1 MRFKSIVSAFVVLC
15 ITATLWVALC
25 GCDDLG
31 AYDDTDEYYAS
42 FDDIVLISGTSRE
55 EDEYSVEKYFYNKES
70 REDFLAGED
79 GAYKGVKYSDY
90 VYMAIPFESNI
101 DMDTLALYIRSE
113 TDVSVFINVFLTDK
127 IPSNWKAIA
136 DNEGSGT
143 PTDNGK
149 EVYDDPAPETRI
161 GEAAVHLKGGKW
173 GSFVVD
179 EFEVNG
185 SSQRSIQINDGQYV
199 LLQIRNNSGVRSF
212 DQEKQTYVDPQTGL
226 ELQSAQITM
235 TNLLIRA
242 LNVENGNEAQGGE

>member
-149 EVYDDPAPETRI
+149 EVYDDPAPET
-161 GEAAVHLKGGKW
+161 
-173 GSFVVD
+173 
-179 EFEVNG
+179 NG
-185 SSQRSIQINDGQYV
+185 APLWWTSLR
-199 LLQIRNNSGVRSF
+199 
-212 DQEKQTYVDPQTGL
+212 
-226 ELQSAQITM
+226 
-235 TNLLIRA
+235 
-242 LNVENGNEAQGGE
+242 